1 MEESFKYEYSA
12 PTIEEKKLIKSIKE
26 QYMPK
31 DNNQKKIDLLKSLD
45 NKVKSIPMIFGLSF
59 GVIGVL
65 LFGTG
70 LTFFL
75 EWTDLFVI
83 GIPFSLIG
91 TILMLLAY
99 PIYKKVLNN
108 FKNKY
113 GKQIIDLSNELLN
126 ESE

>member
-59 GVIGVL
+59 GVIGIL

-75 EWTDLFVI
+75 EWTNLFVI

-91 TILMLLAY
+91 
-99 PIYKKVLNN
+99 LNTN
-108 FKNKY
+108 VGLQYF
-113 GKQIIDLSNELLN
+113 
-126 ESE
+126 

>member
-45 NKVKSIPMIFGLSF
+45 NKVKSIPMIWGISLGVVGL
-59 GVIGVL
+59 L

-75 EWTDLFVI
+75 EWSNLWYF
-83 GIPFSLIG
+83 GIPFSVIG
-91 TILMLLAY
+91 IIPVAIAY
-99 PIYKKVLNN
+99 PVYIRLLKKYKA
-108 FKNKY
+108 KY
-113 GKQIIDLSNELLN
+113 GPEIIRLSNELLK
-126 ESE
+126 ED

>member
-45 NKVKSIPMIFGLSF
+45 NKVKSIPMILGLSF

-75 EWTDLFVI
+75 EWTNLFVI

-91 TILMLLAY
+91 TIMMLLAY

-108 FKNKY
+108 LKNKY
-113 GKQIIDLSNELLN
+113 GKQIIELSNELLN

>member
-1 MEESFKYEYSA
+1 
-12 PTIEEKKLIKSIKE
+12 
-26 QYMPK
+26 MPK

-75 EWTDLFVI
+75 EWTNLFII

-91 TILMLLAY
+91 TIMMLLAY

-108 FKNKY
+108 LKNKY
-113 GKQIIDLSNELLN
+113 GKLIIDLSNELLN